1 MQYGYAR
8 VSTLTQRTDRQT
20 EALHAVGVDVVF
32 TDKQSGKDFNRAE
45 YARMIE
51 TIQEGDVLYVK
62 SLDRLGRNYS
72 EIIEQWRILTKEKK
86 VDVVVLDMPLLDT
99 RTEKNLLGAF
109 ISDLVLQIL
118 AFVAENERSYIL
130 ERQREGIESARRRGV
145 KFGRRPRK
153 RPKNFVQIAQ
163 YWLEGQM
170 TTESAANAVNMPP
183 TTFRRHVQNVLGDYY
198 EAIRRQGSTG
208 SSPRG

>member
-8 VSTLTQRTDRQT
+8 VSTLAQRTDRQV

-183 TTFRRHVQNVLGDYY
+183 TTFRRHVQSVLGDHY

-208 SSPRG
+208 TSPRG

>member
-1 MQYGYAR
+1 VQYGYAR
-8 VSTLTQRTDRQT
+8 VSTLAQRTDRQV

-32 TDKQSGKDFNRAE
+32 TDKQSGKDFNRIE
-45 YARMIE
+45 YARMID

-86 VDVVVLDMPLLDT
+86 VDVVILDMPLLDT
-99 RTEKNLLGAF
+99 RTEKNLHGAF

>member
-8 VSTLTQRTDRQT
+8 VSTLAQRTDRQV

-208 SSPRG
+208 TSPRG

>member
-8 VSTLTQRTDRQT
+8 VSTLAQRTDRQI

-170 TTESAANAVNMPP
+170 KTLSAANAVNMPP
-183 TTFRRHVQNVLGDYY
+183 TTFRRHVQSVLGDYY

>member
-8 VSTLTQRTDRQT
+8 VSTLAQRTDRQV

-198 EAIRRQGSTG
+198 EAIRRQGSAG

>member
-8 VSTLTQRTDRQT
+8 VSTLAQRTDRQV

-32 TDKQSGKDFNRAE
+32 TDKQSGKDFNRVE
-45 YARMIE
+45 YARMVD

-208 SSPRG
+208 TSPRG

>member
-8 VSTLTQRTDRQT
+8 VSTLAQRTDRQV

-51 TIQEGDVLYVK
+51 TIHEGDVLYVK

-183 TTFRRHVQNVLGDYY
+183 TTFRRHVQNVLGDVY
-198 EAIRRQGSTG
+198 EKIHCQGSAGT
-208 SSPRG
+208 SPRG

>member
-8 VSTLTQRTDRQT
+8 VSTIAQRTDRQV

-32 TDKQSGKDFNRAE
+32 TDKQSGKDFNRIE
-45 YARMIE
+45 YARMVD

-153 RPKNFVQIAQ
+153 RPKNFIQIAQ

-183 TTFRRHVQNVLGDYY
+183 TTFRRHVQNVLGDHY
-198 EAIRRQGSTG
+198 EAIRSQGSTG
-208 SSPRG
+208 TSPRG

>member
-8 VSTLTQRTDRQT
+8 VSTLTQRTDRQI

-130 ERQREGIESARRRGV
+130 ERQREGIEAARRRGV

-170 TTESAANAVNMPP
+170 TD
-183 TTFRRHVQNVLGDYY
+183 TFK
-198 EAIRRQGSTG
+198 AC
-208 SSPRG
+208 